1 MSHSHFSGRIAC
13 IGEAMV
19 ELTSIGDDSTQV
31 NLGFAGDSLNTA
43 IYLKRLL
50 GAEPNVAFITRL
62 GHDTFS
68 TRMVS
73 YIDSESID
81 TGYIERSE
89 SRLVGLYAIDTD
101 TSGERTFSYWRNQ
114 SAARTMFQDDD
125 GGLCFDTLGGFDVL
139 YLSAITLAIL
149 PAAVRADLLRHLDAL
164 RQHGAI
170 VAFDSN
176 YRPALWESQEQ
187 ARLCVADAWRI
198 TDIALPSLD
207 DEMALFGDND
217 EACAR
222 ARLHSYG
229 ITRGALKRGACGPVS
244 LDPGAENASFT
255 VPESAIDVI
264 DTTAA
269 GDSFNAGY
277 LANVLAGCSDTDAM
291 QAGHNLAAR
300 VIGHRGA
307 IIPTEQW

>member
-1 MSHSHFSGRIAC
+1 MSQPHFSGRIAC

-19 ELTSIGDDSTQV
+19 ELTSHGDDATQL

-50 GAEPNVAFITRL
+50 GADTDVAFITRL

-68 TRMVS
+68 TRMMS

-81 TGYIERSE
+81 TSHIQHSH

-125 GGLCFDTLGGFDVL
+125 DRLSFDTLGGFDVL

-149 PAAVRADLLRHLDAL
+149 PATVRTGLLQHLDAL

-176 YRPALWESQEQ
+176 YRPALWESTQQ
-187 ARLCVADAWRI
+187 AQQSVADAWRI

-207 DEMALFGDND
+207 DEMALFGDSD
-217 EACAR
+217 EAR
-222 ARLHSYG
+222 VRTRLHSYG
-229 ITRGALKRGACGPVS
+229 ITRGALKRGASGPVS
-244 LDPGAENASFT
+244 LDPEIENASFT
-255 VPESAIDVI
+255 LPETALDVI

-277 LANVLAGCSDTDAM
+277 LAKTLAGCSDTEAM

-307 IIPTEQW
+307 IIPNELW